1 MSRAL
6 PKYNK
11 RRVAFIGGAAAVA
24 LSGTVIAG
32 FALAGETSSSSKS
45 AGTNARTLA
54 GPGTITCPDVT
65 GQLPAIPAS
74 AQAEV
79 DRNLAQ
85 LQTQI
90 DEANQRLVNTVGQ
103 GGPNFVQ
110 NAILGPLED
119 KRVAAL
125 NRIETAIGRAAAKPE
140 GLEAFAACTLNAEGA
155 GGGAGAGEEA
165 GAGAGEDA
173 GAGAG
178 AEAGAGEDAGAG
190 AGAGADEDAGAGA
203 EAGAGEDA
211 GDAAGDAG
219 NAGVGTITCPDVTGQ
234 LPAIPASAQAEVDRN
249 LAQLQTQIDEAN
261 QRLVNTVGQGGPNF
275 VQNAILGPLEDKR
288 VAALNRIETAIGRA
302 AEKPEGLEAFAA
314 CTLTR

>member
-11 RRVAFIGGAAAVA
+11 RRVGIIGGAAAVV
-24 LSGTVIAG
+24 LSGAVIAG
-32 FALAGETSSSSKS
+32 SALAGEGANNNGQDA
-45 AGTNARTLA
+45 AGNAS
-54 GPGTITCPDVT
+54 PGTISCPAVE
-65 GQLPAIPAS
+65 GSLPAIPAS

-79 DRNLAQ
+79 DSNLAQ

-90 DEANQRLVNTVGQ
+90 QEANQRLIDTVGQ
-103 GGPNFVQ
+103 GGANFVQ

-140 GLEAFAACTLNAEGA
+140 GLEALAPCELVQGGA
-155 GGGAGAGEEA
+155 AGAGEEA
-165 GAGAGEDA
+165 DAGAEA

-178 AEAGAGEDAGAG
+178 AEAGAGEDAGNAG
-190 AGAGADEDAGAGA
+190 AA
-203 EAGAGEDA
+203 
-211 GDAAGDAG
+211 
-219 NAGVGTITCPDVTGQ
+219 GTITCPEVEGS

-249 LAQLQTQIDEAN
+249 LALLDTQIQEAN
-261 QRLVNTVGQGGPNF
+261 QRLIDTVGQGGANF
-275 VQNAILGPLEDKR
+275 VDNAILGPLEDKR

-302 AEKPEGLEAFAA
+302 AAKPEGL
-314 CTLTR
+314 

>member
-11 RRVAFIGGAAAVA
+11 RRVAFVGGAAAVA

-32 FALAGETSSSSKS
+32 FALAGESGQR
-45 AGTNARTLA
+45 AEPARTLA
-54 GPGTITCPDVT
+54 GPGTISCPDVT

-90 DEANQRLVNTVGQ
+90 AEANQRLVDTVGQ

-125 NRIETAIGRAAAKPE
+125 NRIETAIGRAAAKPD
-140 GLEAFAACTLNAEGA
+140 GLEAFAACTLNA
-155 GGGAGAGEEA
+155 
-165 GAGAGEDA
+165 D
-173 GAGAG
+173 
-178 AEAGAGEDAGAG
+178 G
-190 AGAGADEDAGAGA
+190 AGAGADDGAEATPSEPAGADGNAGAGQDT
-203 EAGAGEDA
+203 GN
-211 GDAAGDAG
+211 GDAG
-219 NAGVGTITCPDVTGQ
+219 NGEGAGADTGAGTITCPDVTDE

-249 LAQLQTQIDEAN
+249 LAQLQTQIAEAN
-261 QRLVNTVGQGGPNF
+261 QRLVDTVGQGGPNF

-302 AEKPEGLEAFAA
+302 AAKPDGLEAFAA

>member
-11 RRVAFIGGAAAVA
+11 RRVAFVGGAAAVA

-32 FALAGETSSSSKS
+32 FALAGESGQR
-45 AGTNARTLA
+45 AEPARTLA

-90 DEANQRLVNTVGQ
+90 AEANQRLADTIGQ

-125 NRIETAIGRAAAKPE
+125 NRIETAIGRAAAKPD
-140 GLEAFAACTLNAEGA
+140 GLEAFAACTLNADGS
-155 GGGAGAGEEA
+155 
-165 GAGAGEDA
+165 
-173 GAGAG
+173 
-178 AEAGAGEDAGAG
+178 
-190 AGAGADEDAGAGA
+190 GAGADDGAEATPSEPAGADGNAGAGQDT
-203 EAGAGEDA
+203 GN
-211 GDAAGDAG
+211 G
-219 NAGVGTITCPDVTGQ
+219 NAGNGEGAGADTGAGTITCPDVTGE

-249 LAQLQTQIDEAN
+249 LAQLQTQITEAN
-261 QRLVNTVGQGGPNF
+261 QRLADTVGQGGPNF

-288 VAALNRIETAIGRA
+288 VAALNRIETAVGRA
-302 AEKPEGLEAFAA
+302 AAKPDGLEAFAA
-314 CTLTR
+314 CTRAARPAAGTARWP